1 MPSQIQ
7 VVLFGNED
15 GSRRGIRQII
25 SQDPD
30 FTFIVDGTR
39 EKGDFLFS
47 EELLPDL
54 VLLEQDQPSKEKL
67 KDIGSLKAV
76 FPQSKFVLITNTFEM
91 WPLFEAMRWG
101 IQGYLIKNSNME
113 LWASYLKALV
123 REEGQLPT
131 ELINQTIKTF
141 AENYHVEISK
151 DLTYREKEII
161 RWVAQGVSNKEIA
174 EKLQISEYTVKN
186 HLKNIFNKLNLKN
199 RVQLV
204 RYAYELYHS

>member
-1 MPSQIQ
+1 MPSPIQ

-15 GSRRGIRQII
+15 RSRSGIRQVLL
-25 SQDPD
+25 QDPD
-30 FTFIVDGTR
+30 FIFIVDGTR

-47 EELLPDL
+47 EDLLPDL

-67 KDIGSLKAV
+67 KDVGDLKAI
-76 FPQSKFVLITNTFEM
+76 FPQAKFVLITKTFEM

-101 IQGYLIKNSNME
+101 IQGYLVKNSNME
-113 LWASYLKALV
+113 RWADYLKAIV
-123 REEGQLPT
+123 REESLPT
-131 ELINQTIKTF
+131 DLINQMIKTF
-141 AENYHVEISK
+141 AENYHVEISR